1 MEKVLDWLDY
11 RFGLKRSHYRFL
23 QRRVPSDLGYT
34 YCFGGMAFTYFLMLA
49 CSGLLL
55 SLYYVPSEKEAFRS
69 VVMIT
74 DEVTLGWVIRG
85 LHKWAATLFIISI
98 ILHTIRVF
106 VSKAYHP
113 PRDLNWMVGV
123 LTFVLVM
130 FSGFT
135 GYLLPWDQK
144 AYWATE
150 VGTAM
155 ARSVP
160 FIGANKMNVCRGG
173 PEVSGAT
180 LVRFY
185 SLHILYLPLSIA
197 VLLWTHFHM
206 VKRQGISRN
215 L

>member
-1 MEKVLDWLDY
+1 
-11 RFGLKRSHYRFL
+11 
-23 QRRVPSDLGYT
+23 
-34 YCFGGMAFTYFLMLA
+34 MLA

-85 LHKWAATLFIISI
+85 LHKWAATLFIIST

-130 FSGFT
+130 FFGLY
-135 GYLLPWDQK
+135 GIPAALGPEGLL
-144 AYWATE
+144 ATE
-150 VGTAM
+150 VGRRWHGACPS
-155 ARSVP
+155 SV
-160 FIGANKMNVCRGG
+160 I
-173 PEVSGAT
+173 
-180 LVRFY
+180 
-185 SLHILYLPLSIA
+185 I
-197 VLLWTHFHM
+197 
-206 VKRQGISRN
+206 
-215 L
+215 

>member
-1 MEKVLDWLDY
+1 MEKVFDWLDY

-160 FIGANKMNVCRGG
+160 FIGDNIMIVFRGG

>member
-1 MEKVLDWLDY
+1 VGKVFDWLDY
-11 RFGLKRSHYRFL
+11 RFGLKKPHARFL

-34 YCFGGMAFTYFLMLA
+34 YCFGGMAFAYFLMLA
-49 CSGLLL
+49 SSGLLL

-69 VVMIT
+69 IVMIT
-74 DEVTLGWVIRG
+74 NEVRMGWLIRG
-85 LHKWAATLFIISI
+85 LHKWSASLFIISI
-98 ILHTIRVF
+98 IFHTMRVF
-106 VSKAYHP
+106 VSKAYRP
-113 PRDLNWMVGV
+113 PRDLNWMIGAM
-123 LTFVLVM
+123 TFVLVM

-155 ARSVP
+155 ATNVP
-160 FIGANKMNVCRGG
+160 FIGVDIMNAFRGG

-180 LVRFY
+180 IVRFY
-185 SLHILYLPLSIA
+185 SLHILYLPLSISA
-197 VLLWTHFHM
+197 LLWAHFHM